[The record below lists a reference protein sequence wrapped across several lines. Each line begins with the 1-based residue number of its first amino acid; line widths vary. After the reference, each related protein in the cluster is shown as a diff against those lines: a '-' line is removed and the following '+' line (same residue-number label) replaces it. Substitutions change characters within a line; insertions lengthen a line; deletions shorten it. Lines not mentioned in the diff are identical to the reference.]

1 MSFPFVQ
8 PYFGLGNSLQ
18 TAQAGGAGGPS
29 VGGWVELARHTLG
42 SEADLIS
49 VASLPD
55 KRYYMILWNTIR
67 NGAIDHIFRTNND
80 SGGNYSYRRSQNG
93 GADGTGVSSTH
104 GCPPYMGSQN
114 AGGNDAFGNV
124 YVSNLAGKEKLA
136 QGHAVT
142 TQAGA
147 GAGSAPR
154 RQEAV
159 GKWANTSV
167 AANRFDMIN
176 GDSGGYNTGSEMVV
190 LGWDPTDTHT
200 SNFWEELDST
210 TTTTSGTIQS
220 GTFTAKKYLMYQI
233 VGKKASGS
241 GSGSS
246 RFQFNGDTGSN
257 YAQRNSIN
265 GTDYAYANQASAN
278 IGGDGN
284 TAGEMAMFTGFII
297 NNAGTEKLFLGHSA
311 FGNTAGAG
319 QIGNR
324 GEIACKWANTSAQ
337 ITSIHCMNL
346 NFDAGAIMKIWGSD

>member
-1 MSFPFVQ
+1 MEWLAGNRLRGTTAERPE
-8 PYFGLGNSLQ
+8 YGLPSG
-18 TAQAGGAGGPS
+18 S
-29 VGGWVELARHTLG
+29 VGGWVELARTTLG
-42 SEADLIS
+42 SAGDTIS

-55 KRYYMILWNTIR
+55 KRYYMLLTDNRPSGNLNVGHRAGNGSIDTGSNYAKRPSI
-67 NGAIDHIFRTNND
+67 NGASDITTHVNNNNFLETD
-80 SGGNYSYRRSQNG
+80 GLNHTDNMFSVNY
-93 GADGTGVSSTH
+93 
-104 GCPPYMGSQN
+104 
-114 AGGNDAFGNV
+114 
-124 YVSNLAGKEKLA
+124 LANKSDKEKLGI
-136 QGHAVT
+136 GHCVRQNT
-142 TQAGA
+142 AGA
-147 GAGSAPR
+147 GNAPNR
-154 RQEAV
+154 TEYV

-167 AANRFDMIN
+167 VIDTLQTIN
-176 GDSGGYNTGSEMVV
+176 FGSGDLASGSELVV
-190 LGWDPTDTHT
+190 LGWDPSDSHT
-200 SNFWEELDST
+200 TNFWEELDST

-241 GSGSS
+241 GTGSP

-324 GEIACKWANTSAQ
+324 GEIACKWANTSDQ

-346 NFDAGAIMKIWGSD
+346 NFDAGAIMKIWGAD